1 MDQDLARM
9 YKEGLISR
17 QTALAYA
24 YYSKD
29 IERYLSQKM
38 SEHRGFLLT
47 ESLVLVF
54 FVLIINLLVSSS
66 LSAGNN
72 LLERADMSLRREYI
86 KEEVISLLLSGTK
99 INDLEKK
106 SGFRIKSA
114 DALKNSCVVE
124 IHVTEGSMRKNDD
137 VVIFWPKTGS

>member
-1 MDQDLARM
+1 
-9 YKEGLISR
+9 
-17 QTALAYA
+17 
-24 YYSKD
+24 
-29 IERYLSQKM
+29 M

-106 SGFRIKSA
+106 SGFRIKVT
-114 DALKNSCVVE
+114 DAIKDSRVVE
-124 IHVTEGSMRKNDD
+124 IHVTEGSMRENDD
-137 VVIFWPKTGS
+137 AVIFWPKAGS